1 MLSKEYLYTA
11 RTLRRIALNM
21 TDEKIADRLESLA
34 KQYERRAQ
42 KGLCFGFGQCLSPA
56 RCSRRTPG
64 VRHVRLNG
72 RAGPITPICRRSC
85 WIARCVFTLVGDES
99 PLLTLT
105 WR

>member
-34 KQYERRAQ
+34 KQYERRSQ

-64 VRHVRLNG
+64 VACQIKRPRGSHYADLPPV
-72 RAGPITPICRRSC
+72 
-85 WIARCVFTLVGDES
+85 VG
-99 PLLTLT
+99 
-105 WR
+105 